1 MTTLGLHTDDRR
13 VSARTLASLHR
24 RACALWLL
32 VAAIETAIAVA
43 ERWPAQFGGKGDPA
57 KIATQW
63 ISKGTALSP
72 PLFLLVGMV
81 VALMLVTFARR
92 RSLAQAGS
100 ALAGLVGAT
109 GIIGALGE
117 LLAVATP
124 AVPGGV
130 HDAAVIGAA
139 LSAAVAITA
148 AAALR
153 TPWRTVAL
161 PTSEPAG

>member
-1 MTTLGLHTDDRR
+1 MTTLGLRTDPCR

-72 PLFLLVGMV
+72 PLFMQVAMV
-81 VALMLVTFARR
+81 VALLLVTFARR
-92 RSLAQAGS
+92 RSLAQSGS
-100 ALAGLVGAT
+100 ALAGLVGAI

-117 LLAVATP
+117 LLAMATP
-124 AVPGGV
+124 AVPRGV
-130 HDAAVIGAA
+130 HDAAVIGAS
-139 LSAAVAITA
+139 LSAAVAVTA
-148 AAALR
+148 LAALR
-153 TPWRTVAL
+153 APQRIVAR
-161 PTSEPAG
+161 PRREPAG